1 MTIEEKYNERY
12 NQYCRGEITLA
23 EWHEFCSLV
32 LEIIMDE
39 NKDVLKNLKE
49 KW

>member
-1 MTIEEKYNERY
+1 MTIEEKYNEKY
-12 NQYCRGEITLA
+12 NQYRKGEITSE
-23 EWHEFCSLV
+23 EWYEFCSLV

-49 KW
+49 TW

>member
-1 MTIEEKYNERY
+1 MTIEEKYNEKY
-12 NQYCRGEITLA
+12 NQYRKGEITLE
-23 EWHEFCSLV
+23 EWYEFCSLV